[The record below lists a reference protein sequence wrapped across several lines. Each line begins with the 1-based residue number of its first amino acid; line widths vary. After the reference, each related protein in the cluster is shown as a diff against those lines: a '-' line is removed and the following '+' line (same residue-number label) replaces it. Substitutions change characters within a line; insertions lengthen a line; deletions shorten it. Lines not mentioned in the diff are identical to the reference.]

1 MEFPWRC
8 NVDTIAMDLKVSWE
22 MSDQL
27 GSGDKLRINFRGEH
41 YSDLSGDYEIVGD
54 GIAALPLVGN
64 IYLGGKTVSE
74 AAKTIKSA
82 YKPGYIKDPEI
93 NVQVLNYRPFYI
105 WGQVDSPGK
114 YPLIIS
120 RPNWESPSDVPVLLQ
135 ANIAQ
140 PSARDPVVG
149 MMKRHSRPRSSAWPA
164 SMADMAIGGSLP
176 CSGPKVGT

>member
-27 GSGDKLRINFRGEH
+27 GSGDKHRINFRGEH

-114 YPLIIS
+114 YPHI
-120 RPNWESPSDVPVLLQ
+120 NGMTVLE
-135 ANIAQ
+135 AVVIA
-140 PSARDPVVG
+140 G
-149 MMKRHSRPRSSAWPA
+149 GFIGLA
-164 SMADMAIGGSLP
+164 SGSNLTLDAL
-176 CSGPKVGT
+176 V